1 MNEHYFQKKSKQTIG
16 LIGYVLGLIILA
28 TSIFFIFADSANWTT
43 YAMMGCLGLIVNFL
57 GDIVLSSNA
66 RTDLMLRI
74 MKRQEALY
82 RQFGKN
88 QAPNF
93 PSDPLGI
100 LKNMMGNKKDDDQK
114 KPGFTGMSISMDEDG
129 MKLSGDAPPPELL
142 EVLKKIT
149 GALRDAIEKDTGKSL
164 DNMTV
169 DELQAELD
177 KAIKNEDYDR
187 AGVLRDELKRR
198 KSGDGE

>member
-1 MNEHYFQKKSKQTIG
+1 MNEHYFQKKSKQTVG
-16 LIGYVLGLIILA
+16 LIGYILGLVIL
-28 TSIFFIFADSANWTT
+28 TVSVYFIFADSAQWTT
-43 YAMMGCLGLIVNFL
+43 YVMMGCLGIIVTYL

-82 RQFGKN
+82 RQFGRS
-88 QAPNF
+88 QAPSF

-100 LKNMMGNKKDDDQK
+100 LKNMMGKKEDDQK
-114 KPGFTGMSISMDEDG
+114 KPGFTGMSISMDEEG

-142 EVLKKIT
+142 DVLKKIT
-149 GALRDAIEKDTGKSL
+149 GALRDAIEKDTGKPL
-164 DNMTV
+164 EKMTV
-169 DELQAELD
+169 DELQTELD

-187 AGVLRDELKRR
+187 AGVLRDEINRR
-198 KSGDGE
+198 KSEDGE